1 MREVVSDGLGFG
13 FWVVLVVCLV
23 GLLVAG
29 WFGVLLGFATVF
41 LFGYGGC
48 CVVLFAGFRVLVW
61 KLCLLLCS
69 NIGFR
74 CRLVWITCGMGCVYA
89 LGWWLLILVG
99 CDL

>member
-1 MREVVSDGLGFG
+1 MRAVVGDGLCFG

-29 WFGVLLGFATVF
+29 WFGALLGFGAVF

-61 KLCLLLCS
+61 KLCLLLCFKYRFS
-69 NIGFR
+69 
-74 CRLVWITCGMGCVYA
+74 MQ
-89 LGWWLLILVG
+89 VG
-99 CDL
+99 LDCLWDGSVFTL